1 MNVNLMPGPEN
12 SGHRILVV
20 DDEPLI
26 RETVKRVLVS
36 EGHAVET
43 ASSGKEALA
52 LFEEDKFDLLILDY
66 EMPDMRG
73 DELALL
79 IKALV
84 PNQPIAI
91 LTGYQE
97 TVARNLLT
105 DVDFIMSKPFDP
117 QTLRRVTNRLFAKA

>member
-1 MNVNLMPGPEN
+1 MARAEN

-26 RETVKRVLVS
+26 RETVKRALVFD
-36 EGHAVET
+36 GHTVET
-43 ASSGKEALA
+43 ASSGREALA

-84 PNQPIAI
+84 PNQPIVI

-97 TVARNLLT
+97 TVVRSLLT
-105 DVDFIMSKPFDP
+105 DVDFVMSKPFDA
-117 QTLRRVTNRLFAKA
+117 QELRRVTNRLFAK

>member
-1 MNVNLMPGPEN
+1 MPEREN
-12 SGHRILVV
+12 RANRILVV

-26 RETVKRVLVS
+26 RETIKRVLGFD
-36 EGHAVET
+36 GHTVET
-43 ASSGKEALA
+43 AGSSREALA

-84 PNQPIAI
+84 PNQPIVI

-97 TVARNLLT
+97 TVVRSLLT
-105 DVDFIMSKPFDP
+105 DVDFVMSKPFDAP
-117 QTLRRVTNRLFAKA
+117 ELRRVTNRLFAKT